1 MMASLER
8 SMSAN
13 APALHPLLE
22 MRGIGKAFGA
32 VVVLDDVNLSC
43 AAGEV
48 HAICG
53 ENGAGKSTL
62 MKILG
67 GVYTPDA
74 GEVVLDG
81 VAQSF
86 AHPIDA
92 RNAGIGIIHQE
103 LSLLPYR
110 TVAENIFVGRE
121 PSRAGRIDRATL
133 RQRTLDVLARVGSTI
148 DPDIECGRLSIAEQQ
163 VIEIAKALSLD
174 ARILVLDEPT
184 APLDNVE
191 SAKLFRLID
200 ELRRSGVALLY
211 ISHRMVEVF
220 DIADR
225 VTVLKDGK
233 RMGVMP
239 IAHASIDQVVRMMV
253 GRDVRDFYPPRAS
266 ACAGAAVM
274 TLRRAGNVEVKDID
288 LTLHAGEI
296 VGIAG
301 LESSGKIAL
310 ARALFGDEPFT
321 HGDVRFVDG
330 KGAPRTPREATRRGI
345 GYLPD
350 DRKRDGLGL
359 RQSLRDNTALAV
371 RSMARAL
378 ASPTRRAA
386 GHDVVDALLTRVDV
400 RAANF
405 DLPVEALSGGNQQKV
420 VIARWLAREPRLWI
434 VCEPTRGID
443 VVAKATVYHILREY
457 ANAGGAVLMVSSDV
471 TEVIG
476 LSDRI
481 GVMAAGRL
489 VALLPAGVS
498 EEVVIAHA
506 VQSHQSLGEPEAMQ

>member
-13 APALHPLLE
+13 APASHPLLD

-32 VVVLDDVNLSC
+32 VVVLDDVSLSC

-67 GVYTPDA
+67 GVYAPDA
-74 GEVVLDG
+74 GEIMLDG
-81 VAQSF
+81 AAQSF

-92 RNAGIGIIHQE
+92 RRAGIGIIHQE

-121 PSRAGRIDRATL
+121 PSHGGRIDRATL

-148 DPDIECGRLSIAEQQ
+148 DPDTPCGRLSIAEQQ
-163 VIEIAKALSLD
+163 VVEIAKALSLD

-200 ELRRSGVALLY
+200 DLRRSGVALLY
-211 ISHRMVEVF
+211 ISHRMAEVF
-220 DIADR
+220 DLADR

-239 IAHASIDQVVRMMV
+239 IAETDVDHVVRMMV
-253 GRDVRDFYPPRAS
+253 GRDVKDFYPPRAS
-266 ACAGAAVM
+266 VRPGEAVM
-274 TLRRAGNVEVKDID
+274 TLHGAGNDDLFDID
-288 LTLHAGEI
+288 LTIHAGEI
-296 VGIAG
+296 IGIAG

-310 ARALFGDEPFT
+310 ARALFGDAPFT
-321 HGDVRFVDG
+321 RGDVRFVDG
-330 KGAPRTPREATRRGI
+330 KGAPRHTRDAIRRGI

-359 RQSLRDNTALAV
+359 RQSLRDNAALTV
-371 RSMARAL
+371 RSMASWL
-378 ASPTRRAA
+378 ASPTRRTAS
-386 GHDVVDALLTRVDV
+386 HDAIDGLLTRVDV

-405 DLPVEALSGGNQQKV
+405 DLAVEALSGGNQQKV

-443 VVAKATVYHILREY
+443 VVAKATVYRILREY
-457 ANAGGAVLMVSSDV
+457 ANAGGAILMVSSDV

-489 VALLPAGVS
+489 VAMLPAGAS

-506 VQSHQSLGEPEAMQ
+506 VQSHQRLGQAEAMQ

>member
-1 MMASLER
+1 MNAQVPASR
-8 SMSAN
+8 
-13 APALHPLLE
+13 PLLD
-22 MRGIGKAFGA
+22 MRSIGKAFGP
-32 VVVLDDVNLSC
+32 VVVLDDVSLSC

-67 GVYTPDA
+67 GVYTPDQ
-74 GEVVLDG
+74 GEIVLDG
-81 VAQSF
+81 IAQSF

-92 RNAGIGIIHQE
+92 REAGIGIIHQE
-103 LSLLPYR
+103 LSLLPHR

-121 PSRAGRIDRATL
+121 PSHAGRIDRAAL
-133 RQRTLDVLARVGSTI
+133 RRQTLDVLARVGSSI
-148 DPDIECGRLSIAEQQ
+148 DPDTECGRLSIAEQQ
-163 VIEIAKALSLD
+163 VVEIAKALSLD

-200 ELRRSGVALLY
+200 ELREHGVALLY
-211 ISHRMVEVF
+211 ISHRMAEVF
-220 DIADR
+220 DVADR
-225 VTVLKDGK
+225 ITVLKDGK

-239 IAHASIDQVVRMMV
+239 VAEASVDQVVRMMV

-266 ACAGAAVM
+266 TPPGPPVI
-274 TLRRAGNVEVKDID
+274 TLRGAGNDTLFDID
-288 LTLHAGEI
+288 LEIHAGEI

-310 ARALFGDEPFT
+310 ARALFGETPFT
-321 HGDVRFVDG
+321 RGEIHFIDG
-330 KGAPRTPREATRRGI
+330 GGAPRHAREATRRGI

-359 RQSLRDNTALAV
+359 RQSLRDNAALAV

-378 ASPTRRAA
+378 SSPTRRSAS
-386 GHDVVDALLTRVDV
+386 HDAIDALLKRVDV
-400 RAANF
+400 RAAHF
-405 DLPVEALSGGNQQKV
+405 GLPVEALSGGNQQKV
-420 VIARWLAREPRLWI
+420 VIARWLAREPKLWI

-443 VVAKATVYHILREY
+443 VVAKATVYRILRDY
-457 ANAGGAVLMVSSDV
+457 ADAGGAVLMVSSDV

-489 VALLPAGVS
+489 VAMLPAGAS
-498 EEVVIAHA
+498 EEAVIAHA